1 MRELVL
7 VVDDENAIRVGLAAM
22 LTEAGYEAIA
32 VGTIGTA
39 LKALAEEQPDLL
51 LASMELE
58 GATGLQLVAASPR
71 PIPAIVLSSFPDP
84 LLEAEARQLGADY
97 LLTPIAP
104 AALLRVIRS
113 KLDAGAGVFSPAR
126 RWERTPLGDGWPV
139 RVDNAPARAL
149 DVSYGGLRLEIERAP
164 GAWLPLSLQ
173 LAMPAVR
180 QPIDVKIV
188 WKRRTGETTWLCG
201 AAVSEENRAWRDVVD
216 AVADATAEPFRLH

>member
-32 VGTIGTA
+32 VGSIGTA

-51 LASMELE
+51 LASLELE
-58 GATGLQLVAASPR
+58 GATGLQLVAASP

-97 LLTPIAP
+97 LVTPIAA

-113 KLDAGAGVFSPAR
+113 KLDAAAGVFSPAR
-126 RWERTPLGDGWPV
+126 RWERTPLGEGWPV

-149 DVSYGGLRLEIERAP
+149 DVSYGGVRFEIERAP
-164 GAWLPLSLQ
+164 GAWLPLSLR
-173 LAMPAVR
+173 LAMPAVGETV
-180 QPIDVKIV
+180 DVKIV

-201 AAVSEENRAWRDVVD
+201 AAVSEENRAWRNVVD
-216 AVADATAEPFRLH
+216 AVADATGEPFRLH